1 MYKLDVYIDNK
12 EAPTAKIRP
21 LVMQR
26 EWMHDT
32 TYNCD
37 PVGMANTL
45 GYGIYFDEDIS
56 FIWNGIRADPA
67 TAITGGQHI
76 WVGRGEGTVSFIT
89 NLLFRTDE
97 NTSVLTMPVPNEKIE
112 GAQVLSTILSTSVFT
127 GTFSVVWKLDTP
139 NKEYFVPAGTNI
151 ACILPISL
159 GAIQDSVVTI
169 KNTPATFERIH
180 DNIDYITYLKG
191 LNAKGIR
198 PRMYKKAIDHTGRI
212 IGKHEVAKIK
222 LHVNYEEETKDGR

>member
-56 FIWNGIRADPA
+56 FIWNGVRADPA
-67 TAITGGQHI
+67 TAITGGEHI

-97 NTSVLTMPVPNEKIE
+97 NTSILTMPVVTMRM
-112 GAQVLSTILSTSVFT
+112 VL
-127 GTFSVVWKLDTP
+127 
-139 NKEYFVPAGTNI
+139 
-151 ACILPISL
+151 
-159 GAIQDSVVTI
+159 
-169 KNTPATFERIH
+169 
-180 DNIDYITYLKG
+180 
-191 LNAKGIR
+191 
-198 PRMYKKAIDHTGRI
+198 
-212 IGKHEVAKIK
+212 
-222 LHVNYEEETKDGR
+222 